1 MPYCTLQNLID
12 RFGEAE
18 LLSLTDI
25 NDDGIVDA
33 TVINVSIDDASVLID
48 SYIPLDTDKVL
59 NAQNLTRV
67 CADIARYYL
76 YDNDVLD
83 VVEQRYKDA
92 IKWLEMVSKG
102 VILLAKDAATIDEDA
117 SVEFKSD
124 KRVF

>member
-1 MPYCTLQNLID
+1 MVYCTLQNLID

-25 NDDGIVDA
+25 SGNGIVDV
-33 TVINVSIDDASVLID
+33 TVVNIAIDDASVLVD

-76 YDNDVLD
+76 YDHDVLD

-102 VILLAKDAATIDEDA
+102 VILLAKSSIAIAEDS
-117 SVEFKSD
+117 SVEFSSD